1 MRRDFDTDQSADTE
15 GIAVIKKVQ
24 RKIREHVRDAYP
36 LECCGLL
43 FGRAGKTGPLM
54 IEDSVRTENVS
65 EKKETHFQIA
75 PLEMFRHERK
85 QAERGF
91 ELLGFYHSHPDQ
103 PAVPSEEDVRKM
115 LPEVIYLIVSVT
127 DGEPGGIRAWMK
139 EQGTGTVREP
149 GTGEGTG

>member
-103 PAVPSEEDVRKM
+103 PAVPSEEADRFG
-115 LPEVIYLIVSVT
+115 Y
-127 DGEPGGIRAWMK
+127 GWRARRDPCLD
-139 EQGTGTVREP
+139 ERARHGH
-149 GTGEGTG
+149 GEGTWHGRRNRLIHGERVCAEE